1 MNAER
6 QSPLERYLS
15 ILEIIAAS
23 HRPLSLTELANIIKL
38 PKPTVHRLVGSLQAC
53 GALKTE
59 ERNQRGFLIGRR
71 ITRLL
76 HLSQDTSIVS
86 NYAQIVCDQLTK
98 AVSETCYV
106 VRIGNDAVHTIAR
119 SVPDQGYRLHV
130 LPGHELPTHAAAS
143 AKSILA
149 YQDEATV
156 QRLLQPPF
164 KRFTEQTKSTMLQVM
179 EDLDQV
185 RKLGYAVC
193 DREIDS
199 GIMAYGCP
207 VFSADNEVVYSVGV
221 TGPVNRLS
229 QKPANY
235 WVEALRLGAEQF
247 ANMLQAG
254 LAPEE
259 L

>member
-23 HRPLSLTELANIIKL
+23 QRPLSLTELANIIKL

-86 NYAQIVCDQLTK
+86 NYAQIVCDRLTE
-98 AVSETCYV
+98 AVGETCYV

-130 LPGHELPTHAAAS
+130 FPGHELPTHAAAS

-156 QRLLQPPF
+156 QRLLHPPF
-164 KRFTEQTKSTMLQVM
+164 KRYTEQTKSTMLEVM
-179 EDLDQV
+179 KDLDQV
-185 RKLGYAVC
+185 RKQGYAVC

-207 VFSADNEVVYSVGV
+207 VFSADNEVIYSVGV

-254 LAPEE
+254 LSPDE